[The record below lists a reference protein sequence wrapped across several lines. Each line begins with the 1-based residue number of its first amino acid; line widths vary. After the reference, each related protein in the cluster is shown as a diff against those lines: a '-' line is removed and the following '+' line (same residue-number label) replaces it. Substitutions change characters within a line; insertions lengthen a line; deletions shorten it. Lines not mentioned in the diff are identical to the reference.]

1 MRSSSAKQAASWR
14 SKKGSGTPGV
24 GLAAFPQAQTEWP
37 VEQARLARGEA
48 PIEAVEHT
56 PEAGQD
62 RGGGVRPE
70 GQGRVGLTSPRPP
83 IASRGSRERGRS
95 ASTGGRRRTLR
106 ADVVTTVAKQVAS
119 W

>member
-14 SKKGSGTPGV
+14 SKKGSGTPGA

-83 IASRGSRERGRS
+83 IASHGSSKGGDRLRRVVEGERCVPTS
-95 ASTGGRRRTLR
+95 SHP
-106 ADVVTTVAKQVAS
+106 S
-119 W
+119 